1 MSRNLIKTENPNF
14 MKDEETGA
22 LVSNDIS
29 AFKKYKLELE
39 QKDRIKIQESDL
51 NNIKYEVSELKNELS
66 EIKNMLHQLLTK

>member
-1 MSRNLIKTENPNF
+1 MSQDLIKTENPNF

-39 QKDRIKIQESDL
+39 QRDKIKIQ
-51 NNIKYEVSELKNELS
+51 
-66 EIKNMLHQLLTK
+66 